1 MSKLGLIIKVT
12 GQGETE
18 GFSVNKNTWSRYA
31 SDARSIINV
40 LTGFDKTGKRCVF
53 VKFLGS
59 EGLLLGAVIANP
71 ANTGRDFD
79 NTTAWIHVPIDAAIS
94 GAELVDVVNQ
104 VFSAFGELNT
114 DTGKLT
120 EIFSRDY
127 PPRTYMPA
135 LASIQS
141 AGLQTA
147 IVYYGTNYSFPELLG
162 DYLAQP
168 VYGNY
173 KAIVFADQSQ
183 GVSCPNVINTP
194 FKKCCKIS
202 ISPSNDGFV
211 PYINGVPV
219 KGEIEVCEG
228 PLSITWK
235 RQGFKDFQKVYPINQ
250 SNSLPGLAPSDYRR
264 TIDLA
269 KLNVYEKGGGKIK
282 TIDSI
287 RVNGMKTGT
296 QFDISEDEYRTKGLL
311 IEITKNGFE
320 AFSKHFRTVEELY
333 AETIWMK
340 RRMNEY
346 NFILKIN
353 ARDAQVNV
361 VTSERLTDSP
371 FKSCKALGTVMP
383 NKQIRLE
390 QSQSDALGGWLN
402 AKTIV
407 SFIAGIIL
415 ALLGVFAYNAIS
427 GLFNQETEK
436 GQQTIGG
443 IDPIE
448 KDVEASDTI
457 AETKGSKTEVDQF
470 DKYFNSKRTVVSKSE
485 LDTIA
490 PGLYD
495 ALESFNKEEILKYKN
510 KGQNKIFKEIVSA
523 MDDFEL
529 KSGDKKNYH
538 KGKDKDQKISLEWYL
553 KALSDPYFNKKALS
567 PQGKTNQHKSHVSN
581 PNPTPGGGGKTGG
594 ETESKEEKD
603 KNKSGIKDLD

>member
-141 AGLQTA
+141 AGQQTA

-235 RQGFKDFQKVYPINQ
+235 RQGFKDVQKVYPINQ

-311 IEITKNGFE
+311 IEITKNCFE

-436 GQQTIGG
+436 GQQTTDNINA
-443 IDPIE
+443 IE
-448 KDVEASDTI
+448 KDVEASNTI
-457 AETKGSKTEVDQF
+457 ADTEGSDSEDSGTKVDPF
-470 DKYFNSKRTVVSKSE
+470 DNYLNNCEGVVQKDSLEKYAK
-485 LDTIA
+485 
-490 PGLYD
+490 GLYD
-495 ALESFNKEEILKYKN
+495 AMNKFDKKTILDYASKVDNEK
-510 KGQNKIFKEIVSA
+510 FKEIA
-523 MDDFEL
+523 NYMEKNFEP
-529 KSGDKKNYH
+529 KKGTTFHGN
-538 KGKDKDQKISLEWYL
+538 KDNGSINLNMYL
-553 KALSDPYFNKKALS
+553 KNIKTKRFNALLDGKKKLTT
-567 PQGKTNQHKSHVSN
+567 QTT
-581 PNPTPGGGGKTGG
+581 TPGGGGKTGG